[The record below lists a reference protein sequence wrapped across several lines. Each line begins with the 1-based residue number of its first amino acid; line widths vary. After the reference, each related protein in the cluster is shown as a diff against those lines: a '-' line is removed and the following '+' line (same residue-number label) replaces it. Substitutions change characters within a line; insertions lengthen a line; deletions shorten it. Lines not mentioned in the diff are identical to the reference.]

1 MKILVTAMGIAFL
14 SVAGVPALAQSGH
27 EGHAS
32 HGAAKAVSKM
42 SSGTVKKLD
51 PANDR
56 ITIAHGPLENLG
68 MPPMTMVF
76 KVQDKAMLSGV
87 KPGDK
92 IDFTAVDRDGTFI
105 VTALERS
112 K

>member
-1 MKILVTAMGIAFL
+1 MKTLVTAVGIVFL
-14 SVAGVPALAQSGH
+14 SIAGVPALAQSGH
-27 EGHAS
+27 EGHGS
-32 HGAAKAVSKM
+32 HGALKTVSKM

-51 PANDR
+51 PATDR

-76 KVQDKAMLSGV
+76 KVQDKAMLSGL
-87 KPGDK
+87 KPGDQIGFIA
-92 IDFTAVDRDGTFI
+92 IDADGTFI